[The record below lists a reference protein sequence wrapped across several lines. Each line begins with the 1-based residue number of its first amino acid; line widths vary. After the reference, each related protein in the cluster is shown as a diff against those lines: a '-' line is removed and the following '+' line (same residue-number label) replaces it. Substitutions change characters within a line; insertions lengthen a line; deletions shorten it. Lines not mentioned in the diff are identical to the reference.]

1 VSGVRAPWGSV
12 LLVLAFADAVSLW
25 LFFRIVRGAGVHGLA
40 AATLVVLYVVLAFSV
55 GMWALRAGAG
65 LSLGAALEAWRTARS
80 PEDDL
85 LNALLAVLGG
95 LLIAFPG
102 VVSDVLGLV
111 LLLPGARAAPRAML
125 RRAMAERRGAREPG
139 PLDVEEY
146 RVE

>member
-1 VSGVRAPWGSV
+1 MSRVRAPWGSV
-12 LLVLAFADAVSLW
+12 LLVLVFADAVSLW
-25 LFFRIVRGAGVHGLA
+25 LLFGIVRGEAVH
-40 AATLVVLYVVLAFSV
+40 
-55 GMWALRAGAG
+55 AGAG